1 MVLDYL
7 TGLGCTVHSI
17 TIIPGNN
24 YGHVE
29 LSSDAEGKMVLE
41 SLIANNAVIIGKR
54 VLVFFCTSIKKDGL
68 KKQEIVDFPDASI
81 AKTGSLPGLY
91 VFDDFISEAESAE
104 IIKTLDSGK
113 WEKLLNRR
121 VQHFGYEFKYGT
133 NDVN

>member
-1 MVLDYL
+1 M
-7 TGLGCTVHSI
+7 
-17 TIIPGNN
+17 
-24 YGHVE
+24 
-29 LSSDAEGKMVLE
+29 
-41 SLIANNAVIIGKR
+41 
-54 VLVFFCTSIKKDGL
+54 LVFFCTSIKKGDL
-68 KKQEIVDFPDASI
+68 RKQEVVDFPDASV

-91 VFDDFISEAESAE
+91 VFDDFVSEAESAQ